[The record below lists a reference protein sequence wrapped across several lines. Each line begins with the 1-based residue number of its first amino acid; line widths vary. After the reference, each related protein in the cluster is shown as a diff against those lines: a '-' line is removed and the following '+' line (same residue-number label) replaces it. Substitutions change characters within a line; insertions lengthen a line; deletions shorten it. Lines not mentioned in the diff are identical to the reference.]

1 MPYAS
6 EKINI
11 HLTSHVLGRA
21 WPRTLAH
28 TGNAATV
35 FHRPVPQLY
44 SPINEQ
50 PPHTAQGAWLPA
62 CKRRNLRLR
71 PQHQRDRPLK
81 DDDHRRVQ
89 LARRHSAHKQE
100 LASKF
105 AVRQG
110 TTAYMLARAWA
121 MGAASR
127 EAPNDMPSCR
137 GPFGAWLCLDA
148 APIPIPTV
156 STGGARQRVG
166 RGLQPYLSRGSPRA
180 CLYCST
186 KKPAASSSSSV

>member
-6 EKINI
+6 DKINI
-11 HLTSHVLGRA
+11 HLTSHTCSAAGARRMA
-21 WPRTLAH
+21 AAPWRTQ
-28 TGNAATV
+28 ATQRSV

-62 CKRRNLRLR
+62 CKRRSLRLR

-89 LARRHSAHKQE
+89 LARRHSAHRQE
-100 LASKF
+100 LASRF

-137 GPFGAWLCLDA
+137 GPFGAWLCLE
-148 APIPIPTV
+148 PPLYTFP
-156 STGGARQRVG
+156 Q
-166 RGLQPYLSRGSPRA
+166 SPREGRVSA
-180 CLYCST
+180 WV
-186 KKPAASSSSSV
+186 ADSSLT

>member
-1 MPYAS
+1 MAAHPGTHRVATHES
-6 EKINI
+6 SSD
-11 HLTSHVLGRA
+11 LTAPSR
-21 WPRTLAH
+21 
-28 TGNAATV
+28 N
-35 FHRPVPQLY
+35 Y

-62 CKRRNLRLR
+62 CKRRSLRLR

-89 LARRHSAHKQE
+89 LARRHSAH
-100 LASKF
+100 
-105 AVRQG
+105 
-110 TTAYMLARAWA
+110 TARRSWQADSRYGRAQRPTCSRGHGQRGRLEGSAQRHAFMSWA
-121 MGAASR
+121 LRRVALSR
-127 EAPNDMPSCR
+127 
-137 GPFGAWLCLDA
+137 A

-166 RGLQPYLSRGSPRA
+166 RGLQPYISRGSPRA